1 MTFPTKKNAGLQGGC
16 WCYNWWFD
24 VYFVGK
30 KGRDKPY
37 QDIDGG
43 ISSYTKPRDSEV
55 ELEVWK
61 RHSGFDI
68 SGFQE

>member
-1 MTFPTKKNAGLQGGC
+1 MTFPTKKNAGLQLIDDL
-16 WCYNWWFD
+16 D
-24 VYFVGK
+24 VYFFRK
-30 KGRDKPY
+30 KGGDKQY